1 MYWVNENQEIGI
13 QWLNALTEIIN
24 GVIMTAGM
32 FQNAWDVRG
41 RKRGS
46 EGGGYFSGS
55 EGVGV
60 GRGIPK
66 GWEE

>member
-1 MYWVNENQEIGI
+1 
-13 QWLNALTEIIN
+13 
-24 GVIMTAGM
+24 MTTGM
-32 FQNAWDVRG
+32 FQNAWDDRG

-60 GRGIPK
+60 GRGITK